1 MVDSVFIEGTGCECD
16 VTLDRWLKD
25 TLPMLPG
32 VVRGVAARELVLAC
46 REFFER
52 SYAWQTVIE
61 DQNAKEGRKQY
72 WLSPLDQYTNV
83 IGVLG
88 VAYKG
93 VALARLPARPARRS
107 SSTSSNTPQA
117 YYSPDAP
124 DSIEVYPDLDHDED
138 AGLSFH
144 VALTPKPSVEHLPR
158 VAEIKYYDAILDGFL
173 ARMYMHPNKPYSSFT
188 LAQAKRKSF
197 NAWIGRYAGQ
207 AKQGNINAQN
217 WSYPAGWGVRRYG
230 GGSSVV

>member
-1 MVDSVFIEGTGCECD
+1 MPDSIFIEGTGCECD

-25 TLPMLPG
+25 TLPTLPG

-52 SYAWQTVIE
+52 SFAWQTMIE
-61 DQNAKEGRKQY
+61 DQNAKAGRKQY
-72 WLSPLDQYTNV
+72 WLSPLDQYTNI

-93 VALARLPARPARRS
+93 QWLVRAPQRPLRPGTS
-107 SSTSSNTPQA
+107 QSSNTPRA
-117 YYSPDAP
+117 FYSPDAP
-124 DSIEVYPDLDHDED
+124 DSIELFPDLDHDE
-138 AGLSFH
+138 AGALTYL
-144 VALTPKPSVEHLPR
+144 VALTPKVSVEHLPR

-173 ARMYMHPNKPYSSFT
+173 ARMYMHPNKPYSSLT

-197 NAWIGRYAGQ
+197 NSWIGRYAGQ
-207 AKQGNINAQN
+207 AKQGNVNAQN
-217 WSYPAGWGVRRYG
+217 WVYPSGWGVRRYG
-230 GGSSVV
+230 GRGGV

>member
-52 SYAWQTVIE
+52 SYAWQTILE

-88 VAYKG
+88 VAFKG
-93 VALARLPARPARRS
+93 VPLVRLAARPPRRTEDN
-107 SSTSSNTPQA
+107 STDTPQA
-117 YYSPDAP
+117 FYSPDAP
-124 DSIEVYPDLDHDED
+124 DSIEVYPDLNRDED
-138 AGLSFH
+138 GGLAFH

-197 NAWIGRYAGQ
+197 NSWIGRYAGQ
-207 AKQGNINAQN
+207 AKQGNVNAQN
-217 WSYPAGWGVRRYG
+217 WSFPSGWGVRRAG
-230 GGSSVV
+230 GRGVA